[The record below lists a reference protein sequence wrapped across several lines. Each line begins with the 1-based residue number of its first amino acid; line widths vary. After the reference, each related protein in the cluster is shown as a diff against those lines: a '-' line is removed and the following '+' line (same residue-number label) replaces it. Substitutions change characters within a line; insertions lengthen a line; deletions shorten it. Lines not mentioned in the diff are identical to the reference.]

1 MPATAP
7 PTAGPTTLFFCAG
20 WFAWL
25 AATLGVDW
33 VEEDED
39 LADSVGAE
47 LIVLGRVEDE
57 VGEAVMTVVVMGW
70 PLIV

>member
-1 MPATAP
+1 MS
-7 PTAGPTTLFFCAG
+7 G
-20 WFAWL
+20 
-25 AATLGVDW
+25 DW